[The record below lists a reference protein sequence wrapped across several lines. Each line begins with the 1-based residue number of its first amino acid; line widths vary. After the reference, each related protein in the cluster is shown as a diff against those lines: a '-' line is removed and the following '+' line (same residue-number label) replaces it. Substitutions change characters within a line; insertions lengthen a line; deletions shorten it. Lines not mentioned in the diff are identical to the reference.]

1 MFRLNKQPV
10 ISRHAFGACMT
21 LLMLLAHVPVSQAA
35 LTIGATRVVFDSN
48 KRSTS
53 VIVSNPSNRT
63 FAVQTWVNT
72 AADDDTTAVPFIPSP
87 PLFRLNPGKEQQVQI
102 NGLPNAL
109 PNDRESLF
117 YFNVQEIP
125 QAEDNDANVLNIAL
139 RTRLKLFYRPSELKE
154 NPMVSLKDLQW
165 SIENVN
171 GQPQLVVNNPTP
183 FHVSFSH
190 YRYDPLNTVVGQDDE
205 QRYYQDGELATRIQ
219 GEQRNTVMRANGNA
233 LAERQE
239 GADPKYLMLASDQKN
254 SVLCEMSQA
263 GRKGIAYTAYG
274 EAMVRGSL
282 GYNGEARESQTGR
295 YLLGNGYRA
304 YNPVLMR
311 FHSPDS
317 LSPFEE
323 GGLNSYM
330 YCEGNPVDFVD
341 PSGNRSFFAWLR
353 DKLLSKSPK
362 PIPKSAPKPT
372 SKSAPNT
379 ATLVSSPAKSS
390 KHESKPTFDNR
401 GFNELPKWPTIWKLG
416 GSQGQPGRTMVE
428 RMPSST
434 GQGSNLLGGFNG
446 RDDVEFTSSR
456 SPRANISKPSP
467 KRRAKTQDPKAART
481 EKTVQ
486 QLRDEK
492 WAANQKIEDIR
503 RIEGRK
509 Q

>member
-1 MFRLNKQPV
+1 
-10 ISRHAFGACMT
+10 
-21 LLMLLAHVPVSQAA
+21 
-35 LTIGATRVVFDSN
+35 
-48 KRSTS
+48 
-53 VIVSNPSNRT
+53 
-63 FAVQTWVNT
+63 
-72 AADDDTTAVPFIPSP
+72 
-87 PLFRLNPGKEQQVQI
+87 
-102 NGLPNAL
+102 
-109 PNDRESLF
+109 
-117 YFNVQEIP
+117 
-125 QAEDNDANVLNIAL
+125 
-139 RTRLKLFYRPSELKE
+139 
-154 NPMVSLKDLQW
+154 MVS
-165 SIENVN
+165 
-171 GQPQLVVNNPTP
+171 
-183 FHVSFSH
+183 
-190 YRYDPLNTVVGQDDE
+190 
-205 QRYYQDGELATRIQ
+205 
-219 GEQRNTVMRANGNA
+219 
-233 LAERQE
+233 
-239 GADPKYLMLASDQKN
+239 
-254 SVLCEMSQA
+254 
-263 GRKGIAYTAYG
+263 
-274 EAMVRGSL
+274 GSL

-353 DKLLSKSPK
+353 DTLFSKSPK

-401 GFNELPKWPTIWKLG
+401 GFNELPKWPTIWKQR
-416 GSQGQPGRTMVE
+416 GSQDQLGRTMVE